1 MDTVSH
7 GVLRPNGH
15 RRKSMKILVIGAGG
29 YIGESFAKY
38 AKSRFSVD
46 IADSYE
52 GWRSQNFEGYDS
64 VIFAAGIAHR
74 KQRKENKPL
83 YFAVN
88 RDLAIQVAKKAKS
101 AKVPQFVYLSSMAV
115 YGKKEGEISEDTKP
129 KPRHNDYYGQSK
141 FQAEQELKKL
151 ENADFA
157 IAIIRPPMVYG
168 ADCPG
173 KFGQLVKL
181 SKWLPALPSINNK
194 RSILYIDNL
203 SEFLCMVAQNRT
215 SGIFCP
221 QNGEYASTATLI
233 RLLRRRMGKK
243 TVIIPGTGWILG
255 LLMAFCPPVKTAFGS
270 LYYSTA
276 PSIPYKAIGLEQ
288 SIL

>member
-1 MDTVSH
+1 
-7 GVLRPNGH
+7 
-15 RRKSMKILVIGAGG
+15 MKILVVGAKG
-29 YIGESFAKY
+29 YIGESFAEY
-38 AKSRFSVD
+38 VLRRAKSGGSIIVD
-46 IADSYE
+46 VVDSYK
-52 GWRSQNFEGYDS
+52 GWKNKSFEGYDS

-74 KQRKENKPL
+74 KQNLSNLRL

-88 RDLAIQVAKKAKS
+88 RNLAVAVAKKAKS

-115 YGKKEGEISEDTKP
+115 YGKKEGEISEDTKAI
-129 KPRHNDYYGQSK
+129 PRHNDYYGLSK
-141 FQAEQELKKL
+141 LQAENRLQKL
-151 ENADFA
+151 EDAGFT

-168 ADCPG
+168 ANCPG
-173 KFGQLVKL
+173 KFVQLIKL
-181 SKWLPALPSINNK
+181 AKFLPIVPDSQNK